1 MWDVKASKS
10 DISLGK
16 CQWEALVQSAAWE
29 VLVDKGM
36 YTGHVWLG
44 WWINN
49 SITLHT
55 KMILSTK
62 INFMELLYI
71 YLDLNLNYSH
81 TQNGLGE
88 FILVT
93 HWILQQLSCMIYS
106 WYVPYHRYAC
116 TVCHNLYKGIKLMYT
131 IHTCSTPLHD
141 KSDDKWVIQSYNQVI
156 AV

>member
-62 INFMELLYI
+62 INFRELLYI
-71 YLDLNLNYSH
+71 LPWFELELLSHTKWFRWIYPSHTLDLATVVLH
-81 TQNGLGE
+81 D
-88 FILVT
+88 
-93 HWILQQLSCMIYS
+93 S